1 MSSVIV
7 ADESVD
13 SRIVEKLR
21 TAGIS
26 VFSIAENQSSI
37 TDKQVLE
44 IAVSKNALLITE
56 DKDFGELVFRF
67 QLEHKG
73 ILLLRLIDKP
83 KNIEVAVQII
93 VEHYS
98 DLLNNFSVLN
108 ENKLRIKQ

>member
-1 MSSVIV
+1 MTSIIV

-21 TAGIS
+21 ATGIS

-93 VEHYS
+93 IEHFS
-98 DLLNNFSVLN
+98 GLLNNFSVLN